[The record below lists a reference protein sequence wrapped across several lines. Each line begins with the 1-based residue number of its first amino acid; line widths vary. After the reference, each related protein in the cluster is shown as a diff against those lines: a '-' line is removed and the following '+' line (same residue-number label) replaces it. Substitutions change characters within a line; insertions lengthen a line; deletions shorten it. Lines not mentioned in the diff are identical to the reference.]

1 MRYYWYIFVYLHMSM
16 YPSPPVDVAGC
27 AWVGGATPHTIW
39 WWGREHKTRDHIYIY
54 IYIYLF
60 IYLIFIY
67 LFRHTYVYLSVFAYT
82 LLKIYMYIY
91 IYTYHIHIYDG
102 TSPKTHR
109 TARGAITCTCNTTKL
124 MGRCVTMFVSTWSYI

>member
-1 MRYYWYIFVYLHMSM
+1 MSM

-27 AWVGGATPHTIW
+27 AWVGGGPPPIPYGGGAVN
-39 WWGREHKTRDHIYIY
+39 TRHGTIYIY
-54 IYIYLF
+54 ISIF

-91 IYTYHIHIYDG
+91 IHIIYTYMMVPLPRHIELHVVPLLAPA
-102 TSPKTHR
+102 TLQ
-109 TARGAITCTCNTTKL
+109 N
-124 MGRCVTMFVSTWSYI
+124 